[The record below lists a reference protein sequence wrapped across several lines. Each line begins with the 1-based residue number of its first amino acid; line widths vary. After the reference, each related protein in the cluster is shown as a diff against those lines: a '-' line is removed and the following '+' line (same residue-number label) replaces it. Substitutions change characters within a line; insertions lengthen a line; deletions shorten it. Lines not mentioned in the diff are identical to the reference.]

1 MTQNEEK
8 RYCPKCGAE
17 YNENHMTAFDGS
29 RQCFQVI
36 CTICHYV
43 NEASIGNKKT
53 KELIVEASRPWKPKQ
68 N

>member
-1 MTQNEEK
+1 MNRNEEK

-17 YNENHMTAFDGS
+17 YRENHMTAFNGP

-36 CTICHYV
+36 CTACQYT
-43 NEASIGNKKT
+43 NEVSMGNKKA
-53 KELIVEASRPWKPKQ
+53 KELIIEASRPWKPKQ